1 MNNINTII
9 KELKEY
15 QELEI
20 QLKSQIE
27 ELKTQAIELL
37 LAEGLDE
44 FTCNE
49 GKITYREVI
58 SSRFATT
65 QFKKLYGELYKAF
78 TTQTTAMRFTCN

>member
-49 GKITYREVI
+49 GKITY
-58 SSRFATT
+58 
-65 QFKKLYGELYKAF
+65 GELYKAF